1 MDDNTGTEGGAC
13 SESERAGGWFI
24 VEAIVDRRTGDPI
37 SSDDDEEEDEAGE
50 DFVDFIDDTRSLGD
64 GQEVAQELFQQQTA
78 ADDDVAVQT
87 VKRKFAPSPYFS
99 PVCEQAS
106 IEHELSPRLD
116 AIKLGRQSAKAKRRL
131 FELPDSGYGQTQV
144 DTESGPKQVQGSSE
158 TQDGRQDDDEG
169 SVVQST
175 LDTGNQNGRQNN
187 DEGSGRNVGEHGS
200 QEEER
205 AGGDGEESDLQST
218 STGKGAGGVVEILR
232 ASNKKATLLGKFK
245 EQFGLGY
252 NELIRHF
259 KSDRT
264 SCADW
269 VVCVF
274 GVFCTVAEGIKTLI
288 QPLCDYAHIQ
298 VLPCQSGMTVLML
311 VRYKRAKNRETVA
324 KGLST
329 LLNVPESQMLIEPPK
344 LRSGP
349 AALYWYKTS
358 MSSCSDVYGET
369 PEWIVR
375 QTMVGH
381 AMEDAQFSLSEMV
394 QWAYD
399 HDITDESTLAYEYAL
414 IADTDSNAAA
424 FLSSNCQ
431 AKYLKDACTM
441 CRHYKRGEQARMS
454 MSEWIWFRG
463 DKVQGDG
470 DWKPIVQFL
479 RYQDVE
485 FIPFLCAFKT
495 FLQGVPK
502 KSCLV
507 FYGPA
512 DTGKS
517 YFCMSLLRFLGGA
530 VISYANSSS
539 HFWLQPLSEA
549 KIGLLD
555 DATSQC
561 WNYIDTYLRNA
572 LDGNQ
577 ICVDRKHRALLQLK
591 CPPLLIT
598 TNINPL
604 TDERWKFLR
613 SRLQLFTFKNPFP
626 VTTQGEPMYTLNDQN
641 WKCFFRRLWARLSL
655 TDPEDEEEHGN
666 PSEPFRCVPGQN
678 ARTI

>member
-1 MDDNTGTEGGAC
+1 MDDTSGTEGDEC
-13 SESERAGGWFI
+13 SELERAGGWFM
-24 VEAIVDRRTGDPI
+24 VEAIVDRRTGDKP
-37 SSDDDEEEDEAGE
+37 SSDEDEDEDADEGE
-50 DFVDFIDDTRSLGD
+50 DFVDFIDDRPVGD
-64 GQEVAQELFQQQTA
+64 GQEVAQELLLQQAA
-78 ADDDVAVQT
+78 ADDDVAVQA

-99 PVCEQAS
+99 PVCMQPS
-106 IEHELSPRLD
+106 IENELSPRLD
-116 AIKLGRQSAKAKRRL
+116 AIKLGRQSGTAKRRL
-131 FELPDSGYGQTQV
+131 FQLPDSGYGQTQV
-144 DTESGPKQVQGSSE
+144 DTESGPLQVQGICE
-158 TQDGRQDDDEG
+158 TGTQDGRQDA
-169 SVVQST
+169 
-175 LDTGNQNGRQNN
+175 
-187 DEGSGRNVGEHGS
+187 DEGSGRNVGGNGG

-205 AGGDGEESDLQST
+205 AGGDGEESQT
-218 STGKGAGGVVEILR
+218 QGVQTDKAACGVLAILR
-232 ASNKKATLLGKFK
+232 ASNQKATLLGKFK
-245 EQFGLGY
+245 EQFGLGF

-259 KSDRT
+259 KSSKT
-264 SCADW
+264 VCLDW

-274 GVFCTVAEGIKTLI
+274 GVYCTLAEGIKTLI
-288 QPLCDYAHIQ
+288 QPQCDYAHIQ
-298 VLPCQSGMTVLML
+298 VLSCQWGMTVLML

-329 LLNVPESQMLIEPPK
+329 LLNVPESHMLIEPPK

-349 AALYWYKTS
+349 AALYWYKTA
-358 MSSCSDVYGET
+358 MSNCSDVYGET

-381 AMEDAQFSLSEMV
+381 ALEEAQFSLSEMV
-394 QWAYD
+394 QYAYD
-399 HDITDESTLAYEYAL
+399 HDITDESMLAFEYAL
-414 IADTDSNAAA
+414 LADTDANAAA

-431 AKYLKDACTM
+431 AKYVKDACTM
-441 CRHYKRGEQARMS
+441 CRHYKRGEQARMN

-479 RYQDVE
+479 RYHDVE

-495 FLQGVPK
+495 FLQGIPK

-517 YFCMSLLRFLGGA
+517 YFCMSLLRFLGGV
-530 VISYANSSS
+530 VISYANSNS
-539 HFWLQPLSEA
+539 HFWLQPLADA

-561 WNYIDTYLRNA
+561 WCYIDTYLRNA

-577 ICVDRKHRALLQLK
+577 VCIDRKHRALLQLK

-604 TDERWKFLR
+604 EDDRWKYLR
-613 SRLQLFTFKNPFP
+613 SRVQLFTFKNKFP
-626 VTTQGEPMYTLNDQN
+626 LTTQGEPLYTLNDQN

-655 TDPEDEEEHGN
+655 TDPDDEEENGN

-678 ARTI
+678 ARTL